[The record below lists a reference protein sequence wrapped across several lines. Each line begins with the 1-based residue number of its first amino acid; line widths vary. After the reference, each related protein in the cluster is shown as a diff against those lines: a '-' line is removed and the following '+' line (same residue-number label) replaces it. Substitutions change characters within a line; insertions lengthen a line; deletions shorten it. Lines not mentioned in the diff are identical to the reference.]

1 MLSTLRTT
9 GLCSLIVL
17 HGCAVLYRNL
27 RVANNYLF
35 IMKIYN
41 LLFSSIQGDHD
52 VYLFGQDHF
61 IRKKPKEDTHMTN
74 GRYYD
79 FTDIMK
85 WKHISYGKWKQV
97 PEGPLPYSP
106 KNIFHTPDL
115 FKNFLTN
122 NVKFGASFE
131 VGCCYWQHFFLNG
144 THYKV
149 MF

>member
-85 WKHISYGKWKQV
+85 NGSRFLKVLYHILQR
-97 PEGPLPYSP
+97 
-106 KNIFHTPDL
+106 I
-115 FKNFLTN
+115 
-122 NVKFGASFE
+122 SFIRQI
-131 VGCCYWQHFFLNG
+131 YL
-144 THYKV
+144 KIS
-149 MF
+149 